1 MLLAGFD
8 AGQTSTRC
16 RIGRWQDGRWEPVGD
31 GYGPGVCHLVSA
43 GGVERFQDAIRVSS
57 TEAMNVHP
65 DLTLDGAVMGASGI
79 EQGSIIQEQA
89 TDLLARTLALP
100 TAQVLATGDERTAL
114 RGAFPNHAGIVVI
127 SGTGMICLGR
137 NDQGVEHRCGG
148 WGWLL
153 DGAGSAFDIGHQ
165 GLQLT
170 LQMADSRRP
179 DHPLRNQIWT
189 ALDCTTSADV
199 KARVVQP
206 DFGAADFA
214 ALAPLVAAAAV
225 QDLAEAHCILERSAL
240 ALATSIRTVAV
251 KLQLDRPNLVGHGGA
266 LEHLDG
272 FSSLVKTA
280 VETVLPSSRWMP
292 AAGDACHGA
301 LVMAQERVVK
311 QR

>member
-1 MLLAGFD
+1 
-8 AGQTSTRC
+8 
-16 RIGRWQDGRWEPVGD
+16 
-31 GYGPGVCHLVSA
+31 
-43 GGVERFQDAIRVSS
+43 VERFQDAIRVSS

-170 LQMADSRRP
+170 LQMADRRRP

-189 ALDCTTSADV
+189 ALDCRTSADV

-301 LVMAQERVVK
+301 LVMAQERIVK

>member
-16 RIGRWQDGRWEPVGD
+16 RIGRWRDGQWERVGD
-31 GYGPGVCHLVSA
+31 GYGPGVCHLASA
-43 GGVERFQDAIRVSS
+43 GGVDRFREAIRSS
-57 TEAMNVHP
+57 SAEAMNLHP
-65 DLTLDGAVMGASGI
+65 ELRLDGAVIGASGI
-79 EQGSIIQEQA
+79 EQGSIVQEQA
-89 TDLLARTLALP
+89 TDLLANTLALP
-100 TAQVLATGDERTAL
+100 TPQVLATGDERTAL

-137 NDQGVEHRCGG
+137 TSQGEEHRCGG

-170 LQMADSRRP
+170 LQMADGRRA
-179 DHPLRNQIWT
+179 DHPLRHQIWR
-189 ALDCTTSADV
+189 ALDCTTSAAV

-206 DFGAADFA
+206 NFGSAGFA
-214 ALAPLVAAAAV
+214 ALAPLVAEAAA
-225 QDLAEAHCILERSAL
+225 QGLDEARYILERSAL
-240 ALATSIRTVAV
+240 ALATSIGTVAE
-251 KLQLDRPNLVGHGGA
+251 KLQLDRPDLVGHGGA
-266 LEHLDG
+266 LEHLEG
-272 FSSLVKTA
+272 FSSLVNTA
-280 VETVLPSSRWMP
+280 VQAVLPSSRWIP

-301 LVMAQERVVK
+301 LVMAQERIVK